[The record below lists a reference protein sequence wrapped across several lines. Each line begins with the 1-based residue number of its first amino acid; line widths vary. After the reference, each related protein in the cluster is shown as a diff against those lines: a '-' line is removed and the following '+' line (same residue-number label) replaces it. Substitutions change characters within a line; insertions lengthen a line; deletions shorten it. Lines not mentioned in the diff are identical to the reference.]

1 MKNYS
6 ILFISPFVITLL
18 LLSSCGTTQKDRFY
32 MQEKCLSYEESLK
45 DNCLLNGC
53 TIEGVFYSPITN
65 SCLYQKYSDNNNGHE
80 IIIYLSL
87 NEVGT
92 NKVIKTYSAVA
103 NGEKS
108 DKLMEFNEIVESYQ

>member
-1 MKNYS
+1 M
-6 ILFISPFVITLL
+6 L
-18 LLSSCGTTQKDRFY
+18 D
-32 MQEKCLSYEESLK
+32 EKESLK

-108 DKLMEFNEIVESYQ
+108 DKLMEFNEIVESYQWFFLISQIFFIVSFFIFLIALCPK